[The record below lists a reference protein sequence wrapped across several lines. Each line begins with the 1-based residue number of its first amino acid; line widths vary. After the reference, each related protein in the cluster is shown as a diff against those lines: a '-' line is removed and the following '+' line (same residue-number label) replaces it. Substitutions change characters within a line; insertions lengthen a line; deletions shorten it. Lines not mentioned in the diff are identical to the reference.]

1 MQNAPHRIRVYQASD
16 CPELTRLDVSKL
28 GRAYHKIPKIIST
41 KFDSI
46 EARLG
51 IFFLKKYRL
60 NALLSNLTFDIDYH
74 CKNAQIFSTPY
85 GSIGFDINR
94 KFLLSI
100 LHTYYGLSKEGN
112 TVSLDLTQSVTKTE
126 DRLKIKLG
134 QELLQLTM
142 VKEVLNETLELK
154 NDYTSIIHQWP
165 YSVRF
170 WLEGY
175 DEYCFS
181 ILLDANHVDLLLAT
195 SRVDSESDEPKA
207 KNLSSEQIEHMFNNM
222 PLTLT
227 GRLVSINL
235 TVAQLLNIGPG
246 DIIPVSLNEPL
257 PVFIENE
264 QIFSSVVAEER
275 GRLYLSEFNDKTPEM
290 KYE

>member
-1 MQNAPHRIRVYQASD
+1 MQNASQRIRVYQAAD
-16 CPELTRLDVSKL
+16 CPELTRLDISKL
-28 GRAYHKIPKIIST
+28 GRAYHKIPKIISA

-46 EARLG
+46 EARIG
-51 IFFLKKYRL
+51 IFFLTKYRL
-60 NALLSNLTFDIDYH
+60 NAQLHNMTFDIDYH
-74 CKNAQIFSTPY
+74 YKNAQIFSTPY
-85 GSIGFDINR
+85 GSIGFEINR

-100 LHTYYGLSKEGN
+100 LHTYYGLSKEGSP
-112 TVSLDLTQSVTKTE
+112 VSLDLSQSVTKTE

-134 QELLQLTM
+134 QELLQLIM
-142 VKEVLNETLELK
+142 VKEVLTETLELK
-154 NDYTSIIHQWP
+154 NDYTSVIHQWP
-165 YSVRF
+165 YSIRF

-181 ILLDANHVDLLLAT
+181 ILLDAHHVDLLLAT
-195 SRVDSESDEPKA
+195 SRVDSENSQPQD
-207 KNLSSEQIEHMFNNM
+207 KNLSSEQIEHMFTNL
-222 PLTLT
+222 PLILT

-246 DIIPVSLNEPL
+246 DIIPVSLSEPL

-264 QIFSSVVAEER
+264 QIFNSVVAEDR
-275 GRLYLSEFNDKTPEM
+275 GRLYLSEFNDKMPEM

>member
-1 MQNAPHRIRVYQASD
+1 MQNASHRIRVYQASD

-181 ILLDANHVDLLLAT
+181 ILLDAHHVDLLLAT